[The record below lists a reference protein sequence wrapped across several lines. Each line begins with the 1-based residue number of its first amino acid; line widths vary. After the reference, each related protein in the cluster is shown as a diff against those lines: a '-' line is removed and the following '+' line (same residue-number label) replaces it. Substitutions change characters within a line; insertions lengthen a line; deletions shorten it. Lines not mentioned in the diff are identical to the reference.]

1 MHSADWAQRQ
11 GHRLIQ
17 IGCLLF
23 LVALLVGIMVPSFA
37 VPRLGLSTHLLGITQ
52 GIFLM
57 VIGLVWPRLRV
68 SRPIG
73 RAGMF
78 LVLYGCFA
86 PWTANLLAAIL
97 GAGNA
102 LLPFAAGPARGDC
115 AAGRNHRDPTEEW
128 SGVAHRRLA
137 VDFVGPSRRE
147 RQTGIVSRRAS
158 AGERNGFTEPLVREG
173 DHPRQQHCDGAIRA
187 DMGSGVAG

>member
-1 MHSADWAQRQ
+1 MTNPDWSQRQ

-23 LVALLVGIMVPSFA
+23 LIALLVGIMVPSFA

-86 PWTANLLAAIL
+86 PWTANLLAGIL

-102 LLPFAAGPARGDC
+102 LLPLAAGPARGTSLQEGII
-115 AAGRNHRDPTEEW
+115 AFLLR
-128 SGVAHRRLA
+128 SGAL
-137 VDFVGPSRRE
+137 SL
-147 RQTGIVSRRAS
+147 IS
-158 AGERNGFTEPLVREG
+158 ALLLILWGLR
-173 DHPRQQHCDGAIRA
+173 
-187 DMGSGVAG
+187 GVNDKQES

>member
-1 MHSADWAQRQ
+1 MTNPDWLQRQ

-17 IGCLLF
+17 MGCLLF
-23 LVALLVGIMVPSFA
+23 LIALLAGIMVPSFA

-57 VIGLVWPRLRV
+57 VIGLVWPRLRT

-73 RAGMF
+73 TAGMF
-78 LVLYGCFA
+78 LVLYGCFG

-102 LLPFAAGPARGDC
+102 LLPLAAGPARGTSLQEGIIAILLRSGAVSLI
-115 AAGRNHRDPTEEW
+115 AALLLILWGLR
-128 SGVAHRRLA
+128 GV
-137 VDFVGPSRRE
+137 
-147 RQTGIVSRRAS
+147 
-158 AGERNGFTEPLVREG
+158 NGKQE
-173 DHPRQQHCDGAIRA
+173 
-187 DMGSGVAG
+187 S

>member
-1 MHSADWAQRQ
+1 MSSADWSQHQ

-68 SRPIG
+68 PRPIG
-73 RAGMF
+73 TAGMF

-97 GAGNA
+97 GAGNP
-102 LLPFAAGPARGDC
+102 LLPLAAGPARGTALQEGIIAILLRSGAMALI
-115 AAGRNHRDPTEEW
+115 AALLFILWGLRGLNDK
-128 SGVAHRRLA
+128 
-137 VDFVGPSRRE
+137 PSPHHPA
-147 RQTGIVSRRAS
+147 SR
-158 AGERNGFTEPLVREG
+158 
-173 DHPRQQHCDGAIRA
+173 
-187 DMGSGVAG
+187 

>member
-1 MHSADWAQRQ
+1 MHAADWSQRQ

-68 SRPIG
+68 TRAIG
-73 RAGMF
+73 RTGMF
-78 LVLYGCFA
+78 LTVYGCFA
-86 PWTANLLAAIL
+86 PWTANLLAAMV
-97 GAGNA
+97 GAGNSLLPLAAGEARGSSLQEGIIAILLRSGAVSLIAA
-102 LLPFAAGPARGDC
+102 LLVILWGLRGVNDK
-115 AAGRNHRDPTEEW
+115 
-128 SGVAHRRLA
+128 
-137 VDFVGPSRRE
+137 RE
-147 RQTGIVSRRAS
+147 S
-158 AGERNGFTEPLVREG
+158 
-173 DHPRQQHCDGAIRA
+173 
-187 DMGSGVAG
+187 

>member
-1 MHSADWAQRQ
+1 MSSADWSQHQ

-68 SRPIG
+68 PRPIG
-73 RAGMF
+73 TAGMF
-78 LVLYGCFA
+78 LVLYGCFG
-86 PWTANLLAAIL
+86 PWTGNLLAAIL
-97 GAGNA
+97 GAGNP
-102 LLPFAAGPARGDC
+102 LLPLAAGPARGTALQEGIIAILLRSGAMALI
-115 AAGRNHRDPTEEW
+115 AALLFICG
-128 SGVAHRRLA
+128 
-137 VDFVGPSRRE
+137 DF
-147 RQTGIVSRRAS
+147 
-158 AGERNGFTEPLVREG
+158 
-173 DHPRQQHCDGAIRA
+173 A
-187 DMGSGVAG
+187 D